1 MKRSGKRKGKRVCA
15 LVVATLS
22 TLQVTASARAAQ
34 SSAPFAEWQFSGG
47 VLLERMDRGDEPA
60 PDWSVQLGAGPSLG
74 PRYEGSQR
82 YTVEPEPL
90 VEVRYRDV
98 AFASLGEGVGVN
110 LLHSG
115 SHRAGL
121 AVTADLG
128 RNDDDDARLRGLGD
142 VSFTPEL
149 KAFAETVLFPVTL
162 RADVRRGF
170 GGHDGWIGDLS
181 AYLPIVA
188 NDRLAVL
195 AGPSLTFAD
204 GRWMR
209 SYFGVDD
216 TQSARSGFD
225 RYRPRG
231 GFASASFGVTVA
243 WSLSD
248 HWFVETLGAA
258 RYAFDEE
265 ADSPIVQTRD
275 GYLLSM
281 FLGYDF

>member
-1 MKRSGKRKGKRVCA
+1 MCA
-15 LVVATLS
+15 LGIVALT
-22 TLQVTASARAAQ
+22 TLQLAATAHAAQ

-47 VLLERMDRGDEPA
+47 VLLERIDDGGRPA
-60 PDWSVQLGAGPSLG
+60 PDWSVQLGAGPSLS

-90 VEVRYRDV
+90 VEVRYRDL

-110 LLHSG
+110 LLCTRRS
-115 SHRAGL
+115 RAGL
-121 AVTADLG
+121 AIAADLG

-142 VSFTPEL
+142 VAFTPEF

-162 RADVRRGF
+162 RADVRRGL

-181 AYLPIVA
+181 AYLPVVA

-195 AGPSLTFAD
+195 VGPSLTFAD

-231 GFASASFGVTVA
+231 GLASASFGVTVA
-243 WSLSD
+243 WSLTD

-265 ADSPIVQTRD
+265 ADSPIVQARD